1 MTKDLQALIKL
12 SRRVGCNPMLVQG
25 GGGNT
30 SVKEKGGTM
39 LVKASGAALGE
50 MDVGRGWVRLDLL
63 RLNTVLERTDLKEM
77 RAARRE
83 ITVLEALMDARVPPF
98 EPATRP
104 TVEANLHAL
113 LPKYVVHTHP
123 VVVNALACARNGR
136 EAALRIF
143 RRWTPA
149 PLWIRYVDPG
159 FPLAVETRRALA
171 AYVKEHGVPPKVIF
185 YQNHGLFVTS
195 DSFRE
200 AATLTE
206 KVIELINKN
215 LKASAR
221 FTKKSAP
228 LGLAARA
235 RQGAITN
242 ISLCLRNVR
251 SRGTDA
257 ASFVRFSDS
266 PLLARFAGSTGAAK
280 MVRSGQLTPD
290 EVVYCLKHGCY
301 LTQSAVAAAVGG
313 DVRPVRKAFA
323 EHRKKHGY
331 LPKIVTAADLGLFAA
346 GTSVL
351 DSSNALLVYESAVL
365 AIEKSLAFGGPRFLT
380 KRQAEYI
387 DTWEVPRYRR
397 TFYVTSEQEQPLAGR
412 IAIVTGAGS
421 GLGRGISWGLARA
434 GAAVV
439 LSDIDLPAAERTA
452 KRITDDLKGE
462 AVALRTDVTRERSVA
477 AAFFETVKRF
487 GGLDILVNAAGI
499 APAFPLADFPL
510 GAWEKTLD
518 INLTGYFL
526 AGREAARIF
535 VRQDMGGNIIN
546 LSSKT
551 GLDASVNNTAYNAT
565 KSGEIHLAR
574 GWALELG
581 KYGIRVNAVAPG
593 NVFKGSRIW
602 NDEYIRVVAKKRGIK
617 PEEVIP
623 YYNDLTALKKEIE
636 PDDVANTVIFLCSDA
651 ARRITGQ
658 TLVCDGG
665 QVLVR

>member
-1 MTKDLQALIKL
+1 MIRDLQSLIKL
-12 SRRVGCNPMLVQG
+12 SRRVGRNPMLVQG

-50 MDVGRGWVRLDLL
+50 MDVGRGWVRLDLK
-63 RLNTVLERTDLKEM
+63 RLNAVLDRPDLKKM
-77 RAARRE
+77 KAARRE
-83 ITVLEALMDARVPPF
+83 ITVLEALMSARVPPF
-98 EPATRP
+98 EQAARP

-123 VVVNALACARNGR
+123 VTMNALACARGGR
-136 EAALRIF
+136 DAASRIF
-143 RRWTPA
+143 RRWTPP
-149 PLWIRYVDPG
+149 PLWITYVDPG
-159 FPLAVETRRALA
+159 FSLAIETRRALA
-171 AYVKEHGVPPKVIF
+171 TYAKEHGIPPKVIF
-185 YQNHGLFVTS
+185 YQNHGLFVAS

-200 AATLTE
+200 ALTLTE
-206 KVIELINKN
+206 KVIGLIDGN
-215 LKASAR
+215 LKESVR
-221 FTKKSAP
+221 FTKASLPLDLAP
-228 LGLAARA
+228 HA
-235 RQGAITN
+235 RQSAITN

-251 SRGTDA
+251 SRKTDA

-266 PLLARFAGSTGAAK
+266 PPLARFAASTEAAK
-280 MVRSGQLTPD
+280 IVRSGQLTPD
-290 EVVYCLKHGCY
+290 EVVYCLKHGCF
-301 LTQSAVAAAVGG
+301 LNRSAVTAAAEG
-313 DVRPVRKAFA
+313 DARPVKRAFI
-323 EHRKKHGY
+323 EHRKSHGY

-346 GTSVL
+346 GSSVS
-351 DSSNALLVYESAVL
+351 DCSNALLVYESAVL

-380 KRQAEYI
+380 NRQAEYI

-397 TFYVTSEQEQPLAGR
+397 TFYASSKQEKPLARR

-421 GLGRGISWGLARA
+421 GLGRGISLGLARA
-434 GAAVV
+434 GAVV
-439 LSDIDLPAAERTA
+439 ALLDVDLTAAEETA
-452 KRITDDLKGE
+452 KQVADDLHGK
-462 AVALRTDVTRERSVA
+462 AIALHTDVTVEQSVA

-510 GAWEKTLD
+510 DAWKKTLD

-526 AGREAARIF
+526 AGREAARVF

-551 GLDASVNNTAYNAT
+551 GLAASVNNTAYNAT

-581 KYGIRVNAVAPG
+581 KHGIRVNAVAPG
-593 NVFKGSRIW
+593 NVFKGSGIW
-602 NDEYIRVVAKKRGIK
+602 NDQYIRAAAKKRGIK

-636 PDDVANTVIFLCSDA
+636 PDDVANTVVFLCSDA